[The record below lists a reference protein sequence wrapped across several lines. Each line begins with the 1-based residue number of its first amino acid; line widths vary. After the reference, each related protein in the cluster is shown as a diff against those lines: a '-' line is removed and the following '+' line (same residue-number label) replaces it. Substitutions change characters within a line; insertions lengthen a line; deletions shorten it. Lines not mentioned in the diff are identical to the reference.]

1 MTQTQQ
7 PVAEEASELSI
18 LIDNGRASFSPRER
32 IAGTVS
38 WNLDHDVT
46 SLELR
51 LFWFTRG
58 KGTQD
63 VSVISQ
69 IQIDVRARSGQRPFE
84 FVLPDGP
91 YSFSGRLISLIW
103 GLELVTPKA
112 KQSQRVEFVL
122 APAGKEIELGEPAET
137 SP

>member
-7 PVAEEASELSI
+7 PIAEEASELSI
-18 LIDNGRASFSPRER
+18 LIDNGRTNFSPRER
-32 IAGTVS
+32 IAGSVS
-38 WNLDHDVT
+38 WNLDHDVP
-46 SLELR
+46 SLQLR

-63 VSVISQ
+63 VSLINQ
-69 IQIDVRARSGQRPFE
+69 IQIDVNARSGRQSFE

-122 APAGKEIELGEPAET
+122 APGGKEIELGEPAET
-137 SP
+137 SS